1 MYPRKFSYVAPNSV
15 GEVLR
20 LLRRYG
26 DEAKLLA
33 GGQSLIPMMK
43 LRIVGPS
50 VVIDLKNLKGRL
62 AYIKDGGRAVRI
74 GALTTHAEVELS
86 ETLRREVPLLPEVA
100 KWVGDMQI
108 RNMGTL
114 GGSLAHSDPAADWP
128 VAMLAL
134 DASVT
139 VQGQRRRVVPVSRFH
154 RGPFTT
160 ALKPTE
166 LLTEITVPKPPKG
179 HGWSWKKFERKAG
192 DFATVNVA
200 AIVVPDGQGRVK
212 SASIAVG
219 SVSSVPYRAA
229 RAERMLRG
237 KRPDAEL
244 LNGVAEAAAE
254 PAQPTS
260 DLRGSAEY
268 KKWLT
273 RVMVRRALEEALSR
287 AGLSVEVA
295 QHA

>member
-1 MYPRKFSYVAPNSV
+1 MYPRRFSYVAPTSV

-20 LLRRYG
+20 LLKRYR

-50 VVIDLKNLKGRL
+50 VVIDLKNLRGRL
-62 AYIKDGGRAVRI
+62 AYIKDGGRMVRI

-86 ETLRREVPLLPEVA
+86 ETLKSEVPLLPEVA
-100 KWVGDMQI
+100 RWLGDMQV

-139 VQGQRRRVVPVSRFH
+139 VQGQRRRVIPASKFFK
-154 RGPFTT
+154 GPFTT
-160 ALKPTE
+160 ALRPTE

-200 AIVVPDGQGRVK
+200 AIIVPDGKGVVK
-212 SASIAVG
+212 SCSIAVG
-219 SVSSVPYRAA
+219 SVSPVPYRAVE
-229 RAERMLRG
+229 AERMLVG
-237 KRPDAEL
+237 DKPDQETLRRA
-244 LNGVAEAAAE
+244 AEAAAE
-254 PAQPTS
+254 RAQPTS

-268 KKWLT
+268 KRWLT
-273 RVMVRRALEEALSR
+273 GVMVRRALEEALNR
-287 AGLSVEVA
+287 AGLMVEVA
-295 QHA
+295 QHG